1 MYLPSALT
9 WYIDQIK
16 ETYKY
21 SSPNIST
28 SKNGG
33 IMIVKGIVAL
43 IMIYILRSGKKSNY
57 TNNQADSAVKQEDN
71 AYSETRFAIIFRQNF
86 NEIAAT
92 VCMTVSCGRLI
103 LYLLDFWYHV
113 DGTVWLVIIKR
124 VKLILIL

>member
-33 IMIVKGIVAL
+33 IMIVIGIIAV
-43 IMIYILRSGKKSNY
+43 IIYILRSGKKSNN
-57 TNNQADSAVKQEDN
+57 TNNQADSAIKQEDN
-71 AYSETRFAIIFRQNF
+71 AYSETRFAIIFR
-86 NEIAAT
+86 
-92 VCMTVSCGRLI
+92 
-103 LYLLDFWYHV
+103 
-113 DGTVWLVIIKR
+113 
-124 VKLILIL
+124 